1 MDVFQFHCD
10 SSALILADANKD
22 ATSAKSFSVV
32 DRIRSTRGGLP
43 TFESWSFRG
52 GEPTNGVSIP
62 IAPGDDTTRAAVL
75 IKMRE
80 RTTRT
85 TIEETGIVQ
94 MTNGGKLHAFTTR
107 AKSESLVQG
116 NKTSFTSVSK
126 NTSL

>member
-10 SSALILADANKD
+10 SSVPILADANKKV
-22 ATSAKSFSVV
+22 TSAKSFSVV
-32 DRIRSTRGGLP
+32 DRIRSTIGGVP
-43 TFESWSFRG
+43 TFASWSFRG

-62 IAPGDDTTRAAVL
+62 IAPGDDTTRPEVL

-85 TIEETGIVQ
+85 TIEENGIVQ
-94 MTNGGKLHAFTTR
+94 MTNGGKHHTFTS

-116 NKTSFTSVSK
+116 NKTSFTSVSN